1 MVQPNQGHTRIWSL
15 KDAEEPSGMPQDE
28 ARSLIELI
36 EAKVRTSELDVWHR
50 DALLRFRSLSLLE
63 EEMGIEQ
70 PVIVPAQE
78 QLASAA

>member
-1 MVQPNQGHTRIWSL
+1 MRKSRPWV
-15 KDAEEPSGMPQDE
+15 MPQDE
-28 ARSLIELI
+28 ARSLVELI
-36 EAKVRTSELDVWHR
+36 EAKVRTSELEVLHR
-50 DALLRFRSLSLLE
+50 DALLRFRSILE